1 MYSIEKLIRRLKL
14 NIAFFILGLIM
25 LVIGANYFVDGAAG
39 IAKRLKVSALL
50 IGLTVVAF
58 GTSAPE
64 VAVSISASLK
74 GNNGIAL
81 GNVLGSNIFNLS
93 FILGAAAI
101 IFPLSVERQT
111 IKKEIPIMILS
122 ALSLFALGADSV
134 IDKDSNIII
143 SRGDGLMLL
152 LLFVS
157 FLYYVI
163 EVARNSREVIELLD
177 NPIEGNTFKL
187 LVKTVGGLALII
199 SGGYIVVE
207 SAVKIATALGISQT
221 FIGLTIVA
229 VGTSL
234 PELVTS
240 IIASIKKN
248 PEIAVGNV
256 VGSNIFNAFFILG
269 ASAVISPITVASS
282 LIIDITFN
290 IILSFILLFFSISHR
305 SISKKEGGALLVAF
319 LAYNW
324 YLIASL

>member
-1 MYSIEKLIRRLKL
+1 M
-14 NIAFFILGLIM
+14 NIVFFIIGLAL
-25 LVIGANYFVDGAAG
+25 LVAGANYFVDGAAG

-122 ALSLFALGADSV
+122 ALSLFALGVDSV
-134 IDKDSNIII
+134 IDQNSNIVI

-152 LLFVS
+152 LLFAS
-157 FLYYVI
+157 FIYYVI
-163 EVARNSREVIELLD
+163 EVARNSREVVEFLD
-177 NPIEGNTFKL
+177 NPIEGSTFKL
-187 LVKTVGGLALII
+187 IIKTAGGLAFII
-199 SGGYIVVE
+199 AGGYLVVE
-207 SAVKIATALGISQT
+207 SAVEIATSLGLSQT

-229 VGTSL
+229 IGTSL

-269 ASAVISPITVASS
+269 ASAVISPIAVNSS
-282 LIIDITFN
+282 LIIDMTFN

-305 SISKKEGGALLVAF
+305 SISKKEGGALLLTF
-319 LAYNW
+319 FAYNW
-324 YLIASL
+324 YLIASI

>member
-1 MYSIEKLIRRLKL
+1 M
-14 NIAFFILGLIM
+14 NIVFFIIGLAL
-25 LVIGANYFVDGAAG
+25 LVAGANYFVDGAAG

-122 ALSLFALGADSV
+122 ALSLFALGVDSV
-134 IDKDSNIII
+134 IDQNSNIVI

-152 LLFVS
+152 LLFAS
-157 FLYYVI
+157 FIYYVI
-163 EVARNSREVIELLD
+163 EVARNSREVVELLD
-177 NPIEGNTFKL
+177 NPIEGSTFKL
-187 LVKTVGGLALII
+187 IIKTAGGLAFII
-199 SGGYIVVE
+199 AGGYLVVE
-207 SAVKIATALGISQT
+207 SAVEIATSLGLSQT

-229 VGTSL
+229 IGTSL

-269 ASAVISPITVASS
+269 ASAVISPIAVNSS
-282 LIIDITFN
+282 LIIDMTFN

-305 SISKKEGGALLVAF
+305 SISKKEGGALLLTF
-319 LAYNW
+319 FAYNW
-324 YLIASL
+324 YLIASI

>member
-1 MYSIEKLIRRLKL
+1 M
-14 NIAFFILGLIM
+14 NIVFFIIGLAL
-25 LVIGANYFVDGAAG
+25 LVAGANYFVDGAAG

-122 ALSLFALGADSV
+122 ALSLFALGVDSV
-134 IDKDSNIII
+134 IDQNSNIVI

-157 FLYYVI
+157 FLYYII
-163 EVARNSREVIELLD
+163 EVARNSREVVELLD
-177 NPIEGNTFKL
+177 NPIEGSTFKL
-187 LVKTVGGLALII
+187 IIKTAGGLALII
-199 SGGYIVVE
+199 AGGYLVVE
-207 SAVKIATALGISQT
+207 SAIEIATSLGLSQT

-229 VGTSL
+229 IGTSL

-269 ASAVISPITVASS
+269 ASAVISPIAVNSS
-282 LIIDITFN
+282 LIIDMTFN

-305 SISKKEGGALLVAF
+305 SISKKEGGALLLTF
-319 LAYNW
+319 FAYNW
-324 YLIASL
+324 YLIASI

>member
-1 MYSIEKLIRRLKL
+1 M
-14 NIAFFILGLIM
+14 NIVFFIIGLAL
-25 LVIGANYFVDGAAG
+25 LVAGANYFVDGAAG

-122 ALSLFALGADSV
+122 ALSLFALGVDSV
-134 IDKDSNIII
+134 IDQNSNIVI

-152 LLFVS
+152 LLFAS

-163 EVARNSREVIELLD
+163 EVARNSREVVELLD
-177 NPIEGNTFKL
+177 NPIEGSTFKL
-187 LVKTVGGLALII
+187 IIKTAGGLAFII
-199 SGGYIVVE
+199 AGGYLVVE
-207 SAVKIATALGISQT
+207 SAVEIATSLGLSQT

-229 VGTSL
+229 IGTSL

-269 ASAVISPITVASS
+269 ASAVISPIAVNSS
-282 LIIDITFN
+282 LIIDMTFN

-305 SISKKEGGALLVAF
+305 SISKKEGGALLLTF
-319 LAYNW
+319 FAYNW
-324 YLIASL
+324 YLIASI

>member
-1 MYSIEKLIRRLKL
+1 V
-14 NIAFFILGLIM
+14 NIVFFIIGLAL
-25 LVIGANYFVDGAAG
+25 LVAGANYFVDGAAG

-122 ALSLFALGADSV
+122 ALSLFALGVDSV
-134 IDKDSNIII
+134 IDQNSNIVI

-163 EVARNSREVIELLD
+163 EVARNSREVVELLD
-177 NPIEGNTFKL
+177 NPIEGSTFKL
-187 LVKTVGGLALII
+187 IIKTAGGLAFII
-199 SGGYIVVE
+199 AGGYLVVE
-207 SAVKIATALGISQT
+207 SAVEIATSLGLSQT

-229 VGTSL
+229 IGTSL

-269 ASAVISPITVASS
+269 ASAVISPIAVNSS
-282 LIIDITFN
+282 LIIDMTFN

-305 SISKKEGGALLVAF
+305 SISKKEGGALLLTF
-319 LAYNW
+319 FAYNW
-324 YLIASL
+324 YLIASI

>member
-1 MYSIEKLIRRLKL
+1 M
-14 NIAFFILGLIM
+14 NIAFFVIGLLL

-39 IAKRLKVSALL
+39 VAKRLKVSALL

-81 GNVLGSNIFNLS
+81 GNILGSNIFNLS
-93 FILGAAAI
+93 FILGTAAV

-134 IDKDSNIII
+134 IDKNSNMVI

-152 LLFVS
+152 LLFAS

-163 EVARNSREVIELLD
+163 EVARNSREVVELLED
-177 NPIEGNTFKL
+177 PIESSTFKL
-187 LVKTVGGLALII
+187 FLKTVGGLALII

-207 SAVKIATALGISQT
+207 SAVEIAASLGLSQT

-256 VGSNIFNAFFILG
+256 VGSNIFNVFFILG
-269 ASAVISPITVASS
+269 ASTAISPISVVSS
-282 LIIDITFN
+282 LAIDMTFN
-290 IILSFILLFFSISHR
+290 ILLSFILLFFSISHR
-305 SISKKEGGALLVAF
+305 RISKKEGTVLLAIFV
-319 LAYNW
+319 AYNW
-324 YLIASL
+324 YLITSI

>member
-1 MYSIEKLIRRLKL
+1 M
-14 NIAFFILGLIM
+14 NIVFFIIGLAL
-25 LVIGANYFVDGAAG
+25 LVAGANYFVDGAAG

-122 ALSLFALGADSV
+122 ALSLFALGVDSV
-134 IDKDSNIII
+134 IDQNSNIVI

-152 LLFVS
+152 LLFAS
-157 FLYYVI
+157 FIYYVI
-163 EVARNSREVIELLD
+163 EVARNSREVVELLD
-177 NPIEGNTFKL
+177 NPIEGSTFKL
-187 LVKTVGGLALII
+187 IIKTAGGLAFII
-199 SGGYIVVE
+199 AGGYLVVE
-207 SAVKIATALGISQT
+207 SAVEIAASLGLSQT

-229 VGTSL
+229 IGTSL

-269 ASAVISPITVASS
+269 ASAVISPIAVNSS
-282 LIIDITFN
+282 LIIDMTFN

-305 SISKKEGGALLVAF
+305 SISKKEGGALLLTF
-319 LAYNW
+319 FAYNW
-324 YLIASL
+324 YLIASI

>member
-1 MYSIEKLIRRLKL
+1 M
-14 NIAFFILGLIM
+14 NIAFFVLGLIL
-25 LVIGANYFVDGAAG
+25 LVTGANYFVDGAAG

-152 LLFVS
+152 LLFAS

-163 EVARNSREVIELLD
+163 EVARNSREVVELLD
-177 NPIEGNTFKL
+177 NPIEGNTVKL
-187 LVKTVGGLALII
+187 LVKTIGGLALII

-207 SAVKIATALGISQT
+207 SAVEIATAFGISQT

-269 ASAVISPITVASS
+269 ASTVISPITVASS

>member
-1 MYSIEKLIRRLKL
+1 M
-14 NIAFFILGLIM
+14 NIVFFIIGLAL
-25 LVIGANYFVDGAAG
+25 LVAGANYFVDGAAG

-122 ALSLFALGADSV
+122 ALSLFALGVDSV
-134 IDKDSNIII
+134 IDQNSNIVI

-152 LLFVS
+152 LLFAS

-163 EVARNSREVIELLD
+163 EVARNSREVVELLD
-177 NPIEGNTFKL
+177 NPIEGCTFKL
-187 LVKTVGGLALII
+187 IIKTAGGLAFII
-199 SGGYIVVE
+199 AGGYLVVE
-207 SAVKIATALGISQT
+207 SAVEIAVSLGLSQT

-229 VGTSL
+229 IGTSL

-269 ASAVISPITVASS
+269 ASAVISPIAVNSS
-282 LIIDITFN
+282 LIIDMTFN

-305 SISKKEGGALLVAF
+305 SISKKEGGALLLTF
-319 LAYNW
+319 FAYNW
-324 YLIASL
+324 YLIASI

>member
-1 MYSIEKLIRRLKL
+1 M
-14 NIAFFILGLIM
+14 NIVFFIIGLAL
-25 LVIGANYFVDGAAG
+25 LVAGANYFVDGAAG

-122 ALSLFALGADSV
+122 ALSLFALGVDSV
-134 IDKDSNIII
+134 IDQNSNIVI

-152 LLFVS
+152 LLFAS

-163 EVARNSREVIELLD
+163 EVARNSREVVELLD
-177 NPIEGNTFKL
+177 NPIEGSTFKL
-187 LVKTVGGLALII
+187 IIKTAGGLAFII
-199 SGGYIVVE
+199 AGGYLVVE
-207 SAVKIATALGISQT
+207 SAVEIAASLGLSQT

-229 VGTSL
+229 IGTSL

-269 ASAVISPITVASS
+269 ASAVISPIAVNSS
-282 LIIDITFN
+282 LIIDMTFN

-305 SISKKEGGALLVAF
+305 SISKKEGGGLLLTF
-319 LAYNW
+319 FAYNW
-324 YLIASL
+324 YLIASIY

>member
-1 MYSIEKLIRRLKL
+1 V
-14 NIAFFILGLIM
+14 NIVFFIIGLAL
-25 LVIGANYFVDGAAG
+25 LVAGANYFVDGAAG

-122 ALSLFALGADSV
+122 ALSLFALGVDSV
-134 IDKDSNIII
+134 IDQNSNIVI

-152 LLFVS
+152 LLFAS
-157 FLYYVI
+157 FIYYVI
-163 EVARNSREVIELLD
+163 EVARNSREVVELLD
-177 NPIEGNTFKL
+177 NPIEGSTFKL
-187 LVKTVGGLALII
+187 IIKTAGGLAFII
-199 SGGYIVVE
+199 AGGYLVVE
-207 SAVKIATALGISQT
+207 SAVEIATSLGLSQT

-229 VGTSL
+229 IGTSL

-269 ASAVISPITVASS
+269 ASAVISPIAVNSS
-282 LIIDITFN
+282 LIIDMTFN

-305 SISKKEGGALLVAF
+305 SISKKEGGALLLTF
-319 LAYNW
+319 FAYNW
-324 YLIASL
+324 YLIASI

>member
-1 MYSIEKLIRRLKL
+1 M
-14 NIAFFILGLIM
+14 NIVFFIIGLAL
-25 LVIGANYFVDGAAG
+25 LVAGANYFVDGAAG

-122 ALSLFALGADSV
+122 ALSLFALGVDSV
-134 IDKDSNIII
+134 IDQNSNIVI

-163 EVARNSREVIELLD
+163 EVARNSREVVELLD
-177 NPIEGNTFKL
+177 NPIEGSTFKL
-187 LVKTVGGLALII
+187 IIKTAGGLALII
-199 SGGYIVVE
+199 AGGYLVVE
-207 SAVKIATALGISQT
+207 SAVEIATSLGLSQT

-229 VGTSL
+229 IGTSL

-269 ASAVISPITVASS
+269 ASAVISPIAVNSS
-282 LIIDITFN
+282 LIIDMTFN

-305 SISKKEGGALLVAF
+305 SISKKEGGALLLTF
-319 LAYNW
+319 FAYNW
-324 YLIASL
+324 YLIASI

>member
-1 MYSIEKLIRRLKL
+1 M
-14 NIAFFILGLIM
+14 NIVFFIIGLAL
-25 LVIGANYFVDGAAG
+25 LVAGANYFVDGAAG

-122 ALSLFALGADSV
+122 ALSLFALGVDSV
-134 IDKDSNIII
+134 IDQNSNIVI

-152 LLFVS
+152 LLFAS
-157 FLYYVI
+157 FIYYVI
-163 EVARNSREVIELLD
+163 EVARNSREVVELLD
-177 NPIEGNTFKL
+177 NPIEGSTFKL
-187 LVKTVGGLALII
+187 IIKTAGGLAFII
-199 SGGYIVVE
+199 AGGYLVVE
-207 SAVKIATALGISQT
+207 SAVEIATSLGLSQT

-229 VGTSL
+229 IGTSL

-269 ASAVISPITVASS
+269 ASAVISPIAVNSS
-282 LIIDITFN
+282 LIIDMTFN
-290 IILSFILLFFSISHR
+290 IILSFILLFFSISYR
-305 SISKKEGGALLVAF
+305 SISKKEGGALLLTF
-319 LAYNW
+319 FAYNW
-324 YLIASL
+324 YLIASI

>member
-1 MYSIEKLIRRLKL
+1 M
-14 NIAFFILGLIM
+14 NIVFFIIGLAL
-25 LVIGANYFVDGAAG
+25 LVAGANYFVDGAAG

-122 ALSLFALGADSV
+122 ALSLFALGVDSV
-134 IDKDSNIII
+134 IDQNSNIVI

-163 EVARNSREVIELLD
+163 EVARNSREVVELLD
-177 NPIEGNTFKL
+177 NPIEGSTFKL
-187 LVKTVGGLALII
+187 IIKTAGGLAFII
-199 SGGYIVVE
+199 AGGYLVVE
-207 SAVKIATALGISQT
+207 SAVEIATSLGLSQT

-229 VGTSL
+229 IGTSL

-269 ASAVISPITVASS
+269 ASAVISPIAVNSS
-282 LIIDITFN
+282 LIIDMTFN

-305 SISKKEGGALLVAF
+305 SISKKEGGALLLTF
-319 LAYNW
+319 FAYNW
-324 YLIASL
+324 YLIASI

>member
-1 MYSIEKLIRRLKL
+1 V
-14 NIAFFILGLIM
+14 NIVFFIIGLAL
-25 LVIGANYFVDGAAG
+25 LVAGANYFVDGAAG

-122 ALSLFALGADSV
+122 ALSLFALGVDSV
-134 IDKDSNIII
+134 IDQNSNIVI

-163 EVARNSREVIELLD
+163 EVARNSREVVELLD
-177 NPIEGNTFKL
+177 NPIEGSTFKL
-187 LVKTVGGLALII
+187 IIKTAGGLALII
-199 SGGYIVVE
+199 AGGYLVVE
-207 SAVKIATALGISQT
+207 SAVEIATSLGLSQT

-229 VGTSL
+229 IGTSL

-269 ASAVISPITVASS
+269 ASAVISPIAVNSS
-282 LIIDITFN
+282 LIIDMTFN

-305 SISKKEGGALLVAF
+305 SISKKEGGALLLTF
-319 LAYNW
+319 FAYNW
-324 YLIASL
+324 YLIASI

>member
-1 MYSIEKLIRRLKL
+1 M
-14 NIAFFILGLIM
+14 NIVFFIIGLAL
-25 LVIGANYFVDGAAG
+25 LVAGANYFVDGAAG

-122 ALSLFALGADSV
+122 ALSLFALGVDSV
-134 IDKDSNIII
+134 IDQNSNIVI

-152 LLFVS
+152 LLFAS
-157 FLYYVI
+157 FIYYVI
-163 EVARNSREVIELLD
+163 EVARNSREVVELLD
-177 NPIEGNTFKL
+177 NPIEGSTFKL
-187 LVKTVGGLALII
+187 IIKTAGGLAFII
-199 SGGYIVVE
+199 AGGYLVVE
-207 SAVKIATALGISQT
+207 SAVEIATSLGLSQT

-229 VGTSL
+229 IGTSL

-269 ASAVISPITVASS
+269 ASAVISPIAVNSS
-282 LIIDITFN
+282 LIIDMTFN
-290 IILSFILLFFSISHR
+290 TILSFILLFFSISHR
-305 SISKKEGGALLVAF
+305 SISKKEGGALLLTF
-319 LAYNW
+319 FAYNW
-324 YLIASL
+324 YLIASI

>member
-1 MYSIEKLIRRLKL
+1 V
-14 NIAFFILGLIM
+14 NIVFFIIGLAL
-25 LVIGANYFVDGAAG
+25 LVAGANYFVDGAAG

-122 ALSLFALGADSV
+122 ALSLFALGVDSV
-134 IDKDSNIII
+134 IDQNSNIVI

-152 LLFVS
+152 LLFAS
-157 FLYYVI
+157 FIYYVI
-163 EVARNSREVIELLD
+163 EVARNSREVVELLD
-177 NPIEGNTFKL
+177 NPIEGSTFKL
-187 LVKTVGGLALII
+187 IIKTAGGLAFII
-199 SGGYIVVE
+199 AGGYLVVE
-207 SAVKIATALGISQT
+207 SAVEIAASLGLSQT

-229 VGTSL
+229 IGTSL

-269 ASAVISPITVASS
+269 ASAVISPIAVNSS
-282 LIIDITFN
+282 LIIDMTFN

-305 SISKKEGGALLVAF
+305 SISKKEGGALLLTF
-319 LAYNW
+319 FAYNW
-324 YLIASL
+324 YLIASI

>member
-1 MYSIEKLIRRLKL
+1 MSW
-14 NIAFFILGLIM
+14 
-25 LVIGANYFVDGAAG
+25 
-39 IAKRLKVSALL
+39 
-50 IGLTVVAF
+50 
-58 GTSAPE
+58 
-64 VAVSISASLK
+64 
-74 GNNGIAL
+74 
-81 GNVLGSNIFNLS
+81 GSNIFNLS

-134 IDKDSNIII
+134 IDKASNIVI

-152 LLFVS
+152 LLFAS

-163 EVARNSREVIELLD
+163 EVARNSREVVELLD
-177 NPIEGNTFKL
+177 VPIEGNTVKL
-187 LVKTVGGLALII
+187 FVKTIGGLALII

-207 SAVKIATALGISQT
+207 SAVEIATALGLSQT

-256 VGSNIFNAFFILG
+256 VGSNIFNVFFILG
-269 ASAVISPITVASS
+269 ASTVISPITVSSS
-282 LIIDITFN
+282 LILDMTFN

-305 SISKKEGGALLVAF
+305 SISKKEGGALLAAF

>member
-1 MYSIEKLIRRLKL
+1 M
-14 NIAFFILGLIM
+14 NIAFFVLGLIL
-25 LVIGANYFVDGAAG
+25 LVTGANYFVDGAAG

-64 VAVSISASLK
+64 AAVSISASLK

-93 FILGAAAI
+93 FILGAAAL

-111 IKKEIPIMILS
+111 IRKEIPIMILS

-134 IDKDSNIII
+134 IDKNSNMVI

-152 LLFVS
+152 LLFAS

-163 EVARNSREVIELLD
+163 EVARNSREVVALLD
-177 NPIEGNTFKL
+177 DPIESNSVKL
-187 LVKTVGGLALII
+187 VAKTVGGLALII

-207 SAVKIATALGISQT
+207 NAVIIATALGLSQT

-229 VGTSL
+229 IGTSL

-240 IIASIKKN
+240 IIASVKKN

-256 VGSNIFNAFFILG
+256 VGSNIFNIFFILG
-269 ASAVISPITVASS
+269 ASTVVSPITVVSS
-282 LIIDITFN
+282 LATDMTFN
-290 IILSFILLFFSISHR
+290 ILLSFILLFFSISHR
-305 SISKKEGGALLVAF
+305 SISKKEGAVLLMIF
-319 LAYNW
+319 IAYNW
-324 YLIASL
+324 YLVASI

>member
-1 MYSIEKLIRRLKL
+1 M
-14 NIAFFILGLIM
+14 NIVFFIIGLAL
-25 LVIGANYFVDGAAG
+25 LVAGANYFVDGAAG

-122 ALSLFALGADSV
+122 ALSLFALGVDSV
-134 IDKDSNIII
+134 IDQNSNIVI

-157 FLYYVI
+157 FLYYII
-163 EVARNSREVIELLD
+163 EVARNSREVVELLD
-177 NPIEGNTFKL
+177 NPIEGSTFKL
-187 LVKTVGGLALII
+187 IIKTAGGLALII
-199 SGGYIVVE
+199 AGGYLVVE
-207 SAVKIATALGISQT
+207 SAVEIAESLGLSQT

-229 VGTSL
+229 IGTSL

-269 ASAVISPITVASS
+269 ASAVISPIAVNSS
-282 LIIDITFN
+282 LIIDMTFN

-305 SISKKEGGALLVAF
+305 SISKKEGGALLLTF
-319 LAYNW
+319 FAYNW
-324 YLIASL
+324 YLIASI

>member
-1 MYSIEKLIRRLKL
+1 M
-14 NIAFFILGLIM
+14 NIVFFIIGLAL
-25 LVIGANYFVDGAAG
+25 LVAGANYFVDGAAG

-122 ALSLFALGADSV
+122 ALSLFALGVDSV
-134 IDKDSNIII
+134 IDQNSNIVI

-152 LLFVS
+152 LLFAS
-157 FLYYVI
+157 FIYYVI
-163 EVARNSREVIELLD
+163 EVARNSREVVELLD
-177 NPIEGNTFKL
+177 NPIEGSTFKL
-187 LVKTVGGLALII
+187 IIKTAGGLAFII
-199 SGGYIVVE
+199 AGGYLVVE
-207 SAVKIATALGISQT
+207 SAVEIATSLGLSQT

-229 VGTSL
+229 PRFYV
-234 PELVTS
+234 
-240 IIASIKKN
+240 
-248 PEIAVGNV
+248 
-256 VGSNIFNAFFILG
+256 
-269 ASAVISPITVASS
+269 
-282 LIIDITFN
+282 
-290 IILSFILLFFSISHR
+290 
-305 SISKKEGGALLVAF
+305 
-319 LAYNW
+319 
-324 YLIASL
+324 

>member
-1 MYSIEKLIRRLKL
+1 M
-14 NIAFFILGLIM
+14 NIVFFIIGLAL
-25 LVIGANYFVDGAAG
+25 LVAGANYFVDGAAG

-122 ALSLFALGADSV
+122 ALSLFALGVDSV
-134 IDKDSNIII
+134 IDQNSNIVI

-152 LLFVS
+152 LLFAS

-163 EVARNSREVIELLD
+163 EVARNSREVVELLD
-177 NPIEGNTFKL
+177 NPIEGSTFKL
-187 LVKTVGGLALII
+187 IIKTAGGLAFII
-199 SGGYIVVE
+199 AGGYLVVE
-207 SAVKIATALGISQT
+207 SAVEIAASLGLSQT

-229 VGTSL
+229 IGTSL

-269 ASAVISPITVASS
+269 ASAVISPIAVNSS
-282 LIIDITFN
+282 LIIDMTFN

-305 SISKKEGGALLVAF
+305 SISKKEGGALLLTF
-319 LAYNW
+319 FAYNW
-324 YLIASL
+324 YLIASI